1 MLSSIC
7 SKRVLSNAVM
17 GGHRVTSSV
26 LSGNSLNVVSSS
38 KRSYHDNIVEHYENP
53 RNVGALDKNDSHV
66 GTVSISQTNKQTNKK
81 TNNYPVNTLFVLY

>member
-17 GGHRVTSSV
+17 GSHRVTSSV
-26 LSGNSLNVVSSS
+26 LSGNSLNAS

-66 GTVSISQTNKQTNKK
+66 GTVSISQTNKQKNTS
-81 TNNYPVNTLFVLY
+81 PGNTLVLLY